1 MTDAPERLD
10 DTTGDTPDDTPD
22 DTPGDVVIDTIEQVT
37 AEWLTRALRSEGH
50 DVTVASVTTE
60 AVGTGQMGCSYRV
73 VPTYDG
79 DDGGLPATFVVK
91 LPASDPAKRGLAA
104 GVYRTEVAFYRD
116 LADTVSAGAPR
127 CHHSELSANWNE
139 FVLLMEDLA
148 PRVQGDQIAGCS
160 VEQAEIAVT
169 NLAGLHGPRWC
180 DESLRELEWMA
191 PIAGD
196 GATMLGL
203 VLRDA
208 TNRYV
213 ERYQGRIDDEDL
225 ELLDRLPDAVPT
237 WIMARPERFA
247 PLHGD
252 YRLDN
257 LLFGDGDGDRPI
269 ATVDWQTV
277 TLGLPG
283 RDLAYFLSTGL
294 RSEDRRAHEDDL
306 VRVYHEALLGHGV
319 EGHSLE
325 ECFDDYRFGMLQGP
339 LIGIIGAAYSEPTER
354 GDEMFLAMS
363 SRFCAAIRDLHTLE
377 LIG

>member
-1 MTDAPERLD
+1 MTDAPER
-10 DTTGDTPDDTPD
+10 PDSAVHPD
-22 DTPGDVVIDTIEQVT
+22 GGAPEVVIDLIEQVD
-37 AEWLTRALRSEGH
+37 AEWLTSALRHEGH
-50 DVTVASVTTE
+50 DVRVSSLTTSP
-60 AVGTGQMGCSYRV
+60 VGTGQMGCSYRV

-79 DDGGLPATFVVK
+79 DDGGLPASFVVK
-91 LPASDPAKRGLAA
+91 LPARDPDKRGLAA
-104 GVYRTEVAFYRD
+104 GIYRTEVAFYRD
-116 LADTVSAGAPR
+116 IADTVDIGMPHCFHSA
-127 CHHSELSANWNE
+127 LSTNWNE

-148 PRVQGDQIAGCS
+148 PRQQGDQIAGCS
-160 VEQAEIAVT
+160 LDEAEAAVV

-180 DESLRELEWMA
+180 DPTLRELDWIA
-191 PIAGD
+191 PVAGD

-208 TNRYV
+208 TNRYI
-213 ERYQGRIDDEDL
+213 ERYQDRIDDEDR

-237 WIMARPERFA
+237 WVMSREERFA

-257 LLFGDGDGDRPI
+257 LLFAPGDRSDVDRPV

-294 RSEDRRAHEDDL
+294 QPELRRSHEDDL
-306 VRVYHEALLGHGV
+306 VRTYHDALLEYGV
-319 EGHSLE
+319 QDHSLE
-325 ECFDDYRFGMLQGP
+325 QCFDDYRFGMLQGP
-339 LIGIIGAAYSEPTER
+339 LIGIIGAAYGEPTER
-354 GDEMFLAMS
+354 GDDMFLAMS
-363 SRFCAAIRDLHTLE
+363 SRFCDAIRDLHTLE